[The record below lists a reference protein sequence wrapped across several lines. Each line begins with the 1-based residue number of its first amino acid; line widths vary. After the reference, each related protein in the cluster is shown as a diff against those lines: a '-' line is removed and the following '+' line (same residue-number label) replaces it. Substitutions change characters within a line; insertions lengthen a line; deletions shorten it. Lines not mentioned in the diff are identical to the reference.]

1 MQFSSST
8 RKRKC
13 LSSELSDDEYNKENI
28 PPSKYKR
35 ARRISELRHRII
47 WELLNEDF
55 DRRSRFER
63 KILKETRAIR
73 GDIER
78 LVQHLISGAEKGDA

>member
-1 MQFSSST
+1 VQFSSST

-63 KILKETRAIR
+63 KILKETRAIC